1 MGINTSQLRAYKSVA
16 LKEKRHDDILQAQKL
31 KDSGMSNLAIAK
43 EMGISDHKVADL
55 LAPGAADKADI
66 LNATSNMLMSKV
78 NEKGWI
84 DVGSGNSNWLGVSE
98 EHLKA
103 ALEIAEAE
111 GYEIHTVKIPQVSDP
126 NKMTTYKVLAPEGTD
141 QKDIWMHPE
150 KIQTIDD
157 YSEDGGRSF
166 VQIQRPKS
174 IDSSRIQVVYGDEG
188 GAERD
193 GMMYIRPGVD
203 DISLGGSA
211 YAQVRVAVDGTHYL
225 KGMAMYKT
233 DMPDGVDVIFN
244 TNKKDTG
251 NKLDALKEMKSD
263 PDNPFG
269 AQIKRQILDSDGK
282 VKSAMNIVNE
292 EGDWNNWSDNLAS
305 QMLSKQS
312 KKLAKSQLD
321 LAYSERLQELDD
333 IKSLTN
339 PSIKKKLLQSYADQ
353 MDSDAVHLKAAA
365 LPRQKTKVILPM
377 PELKD
382 NEVYA
387 PTYRDG
393 ETLALV
399 RYPHAGTFEIPE
411 VVVRNHPKVKKKYGM
426 LPDAIGINSKVAERL
441 SGADFDGDFV
451 LAIPNNQKRVK
462 STPALEGL
470 KGFDPKSYAYP
481 KEVTED
487 PGFKKMSDKTKG
499 LQMGTVSNLIT
510 DMTIKGAKE
519 DEMVRAVKHS
529 MVVIDAQKHD
539 LNWKKSAEDNGIL
552 ALQKKYSSP
561 TRGADT
567 LISKST
573 GSVKVEE
580 FRPRSM
586 AKGGP
591 IDKNTGKVIYEKT
604 GRTKK
609 NKKGEVVSR
618 LTETTQGA
626 LTDDLHTLS
635 SGSEIEHVYATHGNK
650 LKALAN
656 DARKEMMAT
665 KTIPYSPSAKKAYAP
680 EVESLNKKLDAAVKN
695 APRERQ
701 AQAIA
706 NSQIR
711 AIRKEHPEYD
721 SDDIRKARGRAINNA
736 RAQTGANK
744 DQVKIEDRE
753 WEAIQAGAISA
764 HKLDKIL
771 QNADLDV
778 VREHAMPKR
787 QNGMTKAKEARA
799 KAMLNSGYTIAEV
812 ADALG
817 VSSTTITRIE

>member
-1 MGINTSQLRAYKSVA
+1 MPLIIDEEDYLAHYGMPRRSGRYPWGSGETPYQRSGDFLSRIQDLRKEGYSETQIAEAMGINTSQLRAYKSVA

-529 MVVIDAQKHD
+529 MVVIC
-539 LNWKKSAEDNGIL
+539 LL
-552 ALQKKYSSP
+552 Y
-561 TRGADT
+561 T
-567 LISKST
+567 
-573 GSVKVEE
+573 
-580 FRPRSM
+580 
-586 AKGGP
+586 
-591 IDKNTGKVIYEKT
+591 
-604 GRTKK
+604 
-609 NKKGEVVSR
+609 
-618 LTETTQGA
+618 
-626 LTDDLHTLS
+626 
-635 SGSEIEHVYATHGNK
+635 
-650 LKALAN
+650 
-656 DARKEMMAT
+656 
-665 KTIPYSPSAKKAYAP
+665 SPS
-680 EVESLNKKLDAAVKN
+680 
-695 APRERQ
+695 PR
-701 AQAIA
+701 
-706 NSQIR
+706 
-711 AIRKEHPEYD
+711 D
-721 SDDIRKARGRAINNA
+721 S
-736 RAQTGANK
+736 
-744 DQVKIEDRE
+744 
-753 WEAIQAGAISA
+753 
-764 HKLDKIL
+764 
-771 QNADLDV
+771 
-778 VREHAMPKR
+778 
-787 QNGMTKAKEARA
+787 
-799 KAMLNSGYTIAEV
+799 
-812 ADALG
+812 
-817 VSSTTITRIE
+817 